1 MREFKSF
8 MAIAL
13 ALSIFMTPA
22 IATAETTTQPTN
34 EETKEEAAKVQNVH
48 QIAASYHSISLSWDF
63 FNIDNSTTD
72 IKEESS
78 ESSGETLSEPTVSYF
93 YEIHL
98 SEVATGSAA
107 NVEEAKDW
115 SLKSTTYD
123 NYVTLYDLDPGK
135 DYFVRVIAK
144 TKTMPRSTVTRYYD
158 KVKVSTI
165 PGKANVPDITD
176 LSASEVA
183 LSWNAV
189 PGANKY
195 NVIGYQVGDSEKISY
210 GNTTDTNIRITN
222 LAAGTKYQFIVYAVN
237 DNGKYEAVNDSE
249 YNVSEVTTL
258 PQAINNIAIKNDYN
272 GRKAQIV
279 SWDLADVEGYE
290 ILVKASG
297 STAETVYDEQCN
309 TCEITKFISGSW
321 QRAQVR
327 GYITVNGVRKYS
339 RYSEPVYFTKQ
350 TQVSK
355 AKQVKKKGKKRA
367 QVKVSWKKVSGSTSY
382 SVYISKKP
390 TTGYSKVGTTKK
402 KNYVVKKYKGIPL
415 KAGKPY
421 YVRVLANKKVGKTKY
436 ASFIINKYRK
446 IILKK

>member
-1 MREFKSF
+1 MRKFKSF

-22 IATAETTTQPTN
+22 IATAETTTQPTKD
-34 EETKEEAAKVQNVH
+34 ETKEEAAKVQNVH
-48 QIAASYHSISLSWDF
+48 QTAASYHSISLSWDF

-78 ESSGETLSEPTVSYF
+78 ESSAETLSEPTVSYF

-98 SEVATGSAA
+98 AEVATGSAV

-144 TKTMPRSTVTRYYD
+144 TKTMPRSTVTKYYD

-195 NVIGYQVGDSEKISY
+195 NVIGYLAGDSEKISY
-210 GNTTDTNIRITN
+210 GNTNDTNIRITN

-237 DNGKYEAVNDSE
+237 DNGKYQAVNDSE
-249 YNVSEVTTL
+249 YNALEVTTL
-258 PQAINNIAIKNDYN
+258 PQTINNIVIKNDYN

-279 SWDLADVEGYE
+279 SWDPADVEGYE

-297 STAETVYDEQCN
+297 STAETVYEEQCN
-309 TCEITKFISGSW
+309 TCEITKFVSGAW
-321 QRAQVR
+321 QSAKVR
-327 GYITVNGVRKYS
+327 GYITINGVKKYTS
-339 RYSEPVYFTKQ
+339 YSNAVYFTKQ

-355 AKQVKKKGKKRA
+355 VKQIKKKGKKTK
-367 QVKVSWKKVSGSTSY
+367 QVKISWKKVKGSNSY
-382 SVYISKKP
+382 SVYISRKP
-390 TTGYSKVGTTKK
+390 TTGYCKVGTTKK
-402 KNYVVKKYKGIPL
+402 KSYVVNKIKGLPL
-415 KAGKPY
+415 KAGKSY
-421 YVRVLANKKVGKTKY
+421 YVRVLSNKKAGKTNY
-436 ASFIINKYRK
+436 TSFISNKYRK
-446 IILKK
+446 VTVK